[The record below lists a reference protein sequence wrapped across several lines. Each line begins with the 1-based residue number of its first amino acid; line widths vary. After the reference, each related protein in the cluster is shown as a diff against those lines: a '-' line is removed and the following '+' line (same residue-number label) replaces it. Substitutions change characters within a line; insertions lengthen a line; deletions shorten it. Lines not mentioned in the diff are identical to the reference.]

1 MKDYRRSPYYKS
13 TFKLNFFQKFRKY
26 CLKYD
31 DKTGNIIDLNSNK
44 KVLIYSFDESAFQF
58 VGNYIKVISLTKPQ
72 MAMDTNRYPC
82 KAAGFYSLTP
92 EGKDYI
98 TFMENSK
105 KETIM
110 DLLKD
115 IRKQNPE
122 ELIFLLIDNFSS
134 HKADV
139 VKELAKELNIELYYL
154 PPYSPQLQPIE
165 KVWYKIKRDNMKYK
179 INYIKNFAEMN
190 KDEKLELLKSIVQK
204 SYYKAVKSKTMW
216 NKVLNNY
223 IKPTIKKLHP
233 RYNSDVKL
241 EIVI

>member
-1 MKDYRRSPYYKS
+1 M
-13 TFKLNFFQKFRKY
+13 
-26 CLKYD
+26 
-31 DKTGNIIDLNSNK
+31 INSNK

-139 VKELAKELNIELYYL
+139 VKELAKELNIELCYL
-154 PPYSPQLQPIE
+154 PLYSPQLQPIE

-179 INYIKNFAEMN
+179 INYIKNFAEMD
-190 KDEKLELLKSIVQK
+190 KYEKLELLKSIGC
-204 SYYKAVKSKTMW
+204 
-216 NKVLNNY
+216 
-223 IKPTIKKLHP
+223 PPKLIF
-233 RYNSDVKL
+233 DC
-241 EIVI
+241 